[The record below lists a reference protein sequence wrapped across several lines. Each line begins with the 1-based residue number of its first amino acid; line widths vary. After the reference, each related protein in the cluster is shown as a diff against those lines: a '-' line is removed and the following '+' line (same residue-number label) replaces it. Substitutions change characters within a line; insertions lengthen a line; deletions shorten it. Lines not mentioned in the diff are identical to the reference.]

1 MEPEQRELLLSISDI
16 LAKQGLLTTE
26 EKNKIRV
33 LVNSER

>member
-1 MEPEQRELLLSISDI
+1 MELEKRELLISISEI

-33 LVNSER
+33 LVNSEG